1 MSDGARPLFTRDFF
15 LVSGVV
21 FLAQVSAAAFFPFH
35 EDLLSRGMTEQAAGF
50 VIGVFSLAVLV
61 VRIGVSPLL
70 HGGNARR
77 VWVAAVGATAAALL
91 LYRAADGFLPL
102 TFLRVGH
109 GAAYAVLLTAVTARF
124 VAGIPEG
131 RSAEAFGWMS
141 VILLV
146 PYALVPPLFAPV
158 ERALGGFGPA
168 LAWLGVATLGA
179 LPLALLFRPVSAAG
193 APPAPTA
200 AELRE
205 NLRSGPV
212 RLDLLLSLVVWSA
225 YGAVFAFLNGWGI
238 GAGIANPGL
247 FLTVSTAA
255 EAGVRVAGGKLLD
268 RVDKRKGLAVAL
280 AAISAGFVLL
290 PRATGPAPFLGVA
303 VVLGLSWGV
312 AMPLLSGYLFDVSP
326 PHLRPLNT
334 NLGMAVFQAGFFVGP
349 ALGGPFLQT
358 GGYPLLF
365 GGCAALSAAG
375 AAAAAF
381 RPHPVPVPRRSP

>member
-1 MSDGARPLFTRDFF
+1 MTTA
-15 LVSGVV
+15 V
-21 FLAQVSAAAFFPFH
+21 AQVPTREH
-35 EDLLSRGMTEQAAGF
+35 EKRVISGWGM
-50 VIGVFSLAVLV
+50 LV
-61 VRIGVSPLL
+61 VTIALYVATPLL
-70 HGGNARR
+70 
-77 VWVAAVGATAAALL
+77 
-91 LYRAADGFLPL
+91 
-102 TFLRVGH
+102 
-109 GAAYAVLLTAVTARF
+109 
-124 VAGIPEG
+124 
-131 RSAEAFGWMS
+131 M
-141 VILLV
+141 
-146 PYALVPPLFAPV
+146 
-158 ERALGGFGPA
+158 
-168 LAWLGVATLGA
+168 
-179 LPLALLFRPVSAAG
+179 
-193 APPAPTA
+193 
-200 AELRE
+200 
-205 NLRSGPV
+205 
-212 RLDLLLSLVVWSA
+212 
-225 YGAVFAFLNGWGI
+225 VFAFLNGWGI